1 MSEITQWE
9 TVKALVEQSPRIKH
23 LTVSY
28 EVKARGGHRTSLPSL
43 NLAEIRQL
51 ALKDPRTMLNRSKIS
66 ELKSQQDGPVTI
78 GGWVETLRDQKR
90 IQFIIIRDESGSVQ
104 VTYPRPSE
112 EDSLADQVSALTH
125 GSFVIVKGQ
134 LKHDERVKL
143 GGIEILLEGL
153 EVVSASLPDSPIAED
168 TSIDK
173 RLDWRFI
180 DFRRPELNLMMQ
192 VQTTIEQAWREHWLA
207 NDFVEIH
214 SPKLMASPSESHAEL
229 FKLEYFEGH
238 AYLAQSPQFYKQM
251 AMSAGLN
258 RVFEIGPVFRADP
271 SFTSRHAT
279 EFVSIDME
287 MSWIDSHEDVMSF
300 QEELMVKAITAV
312 KQKHGERIKELYEI
326 DIEIPSTPFP
336 RIPLAE
342 AHEIIEKRGYKVPR
356 TDGDLDP
363 EGERQISQYAKEELG
378 HEFVFLTDYPKHI
391 RPFYHMRHEDNDA
404 LTKSYDLIWKGTEIT
419 TGAQR
424 EHRIEVLEAQAKDK
438 GLDPEGLEFYMDFFR
453 YGVPPHGGFGMGL
466 TRVVMLML
474 ELPNIREASFL
485 FRGPNRLQP

>member
-1 MSEITQWE
+1 M
-9 TVKALVEQSPRIKH
+9 
-23 LTVSY
+23 
-28 EVKARGGHRTSLPSL
+28 
-43 NLAEIRQL
+43 AEFRQL
-51 ALKDPRTMLNRSKIS
+51 APKDLRTMLNRSKIG
-66 ELKSQQDGPVTI
+66 ELAGQQDGPVTI

-104 VTYPRPSE
+104 VTYPRPNE
-112 EDSLADQVSALTH
+112 EDALADQVSALTH
-125 GSFVIVKGQ
+125 GSFVIVRGQ

-312 KQKHGERIKELYEI
+312 KEKHGERIKELYEI

-391 RPFYHMRHEDNDA
+391 RPFYHMRHEDNNA

-438 GLDPEGLEFYMDFFR
+438 GLDPEGLDFYMDFFR